1 MMPTRKHGK
10 LMSKASIHEFPI
22 VRYNKMAK
30 VATIKYVGMNFLDNS
45 NLFIRSSS
53 NATRVVSKFQ

>member
-1 MMPTRKHGK
+1 
-10 LMSKASIHEFPI
+10 MSKDSIHEFPI
-22 VRYNKMAK
+22 VRYNTMAK

-53 NATRVVSKFQ
+53 NARRVVSKFQ